1 MLPGLASSRC
11 FEASGIALICSR
23 SLKGTYRGA
32 GERERAGE
40 ISEDGEVWKT
50 TGPGLG
56 GLCGW
61 GKE

>member
-1 MLPGLASSRC
+1 MHSFVP
-11 FEASGIALICSR
+11 EALRVDTEGQ
-23 SLKGTYRGA
+23 
-32 GERERAGE
+32 ERERAGE

-61 GKE
+61 GKK